1 MARPQFYDLI
11 VCDVREESHDS
22 KSVAFDVPD
31 ELKEEL
37 AFIHGQYLTLR
48 ATING
53 EELRRPYSVCV
64 APSSGEW
71 RVCVKRD
78 PMGRFSGFVNDKLKV
93 GDTLGVMRKAMG
105 RFYATI
111 EPEKAKS
118 YVMMAGGSGVT
129 PIMSNIRA
137 ILEGEPKSE
146 ITLFYGNKTRRDI
159 IFREDFND
167 LKDAYMERFRVFHIL
182 SDDVP
187 EVPLYGGMMTPEK
200 ITELVTTLTSVLD
213 VDQFF
218 ICGPGPMMDG
228 GKAALI
234 ELGVDEKRIK
244 IESFGN
250 RPVVAP
256 KPAATNEEKP
266 VESPQNAEGEMA
278 EVEIIIDGNRSRL
291 KMPLDTPNI
300 LDFALS
306 SKIDAPFSCKDGICS
321 TCRAKVVE
329 GEVEMADVHGLE
341 DDEIAAGY
349 ILTCSSRP
357 KSKRLVIDYDG

>member
-1 MARPQFYDLI
+1 MARPQFYDLT
-11 VCDVREESHDS
+11 VSDVREETHDA
-22 KSVAFDVPD
+22 KSVAFEVPD
-31 ELKEEL
+31 DLKDEL
-37 AFIHGQYLTLR
+37 AFVQGQYLTLR

-78 PMGRFSGFVNDKLKV
+78 PMGRFSGFVNDELKA

-105 RFYATI
+105 RFYAPI
-111 EPEKAKS
+111 EPEKEKS

-137 ILEGEPKSE
+137 VLEQEPKSK

-159 IFREDFND
+159 IFREAFSD
-167 LKDAYMERFRVFHIL
+167 LKNVHMERFRVFHVL
-182 SDDVP
+182 SHEVP
-187 EVPLYGGMMTPEK
+187 EVELLDGMMTPEK
-200 ITELVTTLTSVLD
+200 VTELVTKLTPPLD
-213 VDQFF
+213 VDHFF

-228 GKAALI
+228 GKAALL

-250 RPVVAP
+250 RPVVARP
-256 KPAATNEEKP
+256 PAVQVEKEN
-266 VESPQNAEGEMA
+266 VETA
-278 EVEIIIDGNRSRL
+278 EVNIVVDGVRTSLNI
-291 KMPLDTPNI
+291 PFDTPNI
-300 LDFALS
+300 LDFALEA
-306 SKIDAPFSCKDGICS
+306 KIDAPFSCKSGICS
-321 TCRAKVVE
+321 TCRAKLVE
-329 GEVEMADVHGLE
+329 GEVEMGKVHGLE
-341 DDEIAAGY
+341 PDEIEAGY

-357 KSKRLVIDYDG
+357 KSKKIVIDYDG

>member
-1 MARPQFYDLI
+1 MARPQFYDLT
-11 VCDVREESHDS
+11 VSDVRDESHDS

-37 AFIHGQYLTLR
+37 AFVHGQYLTLR

-78 PMGRFSGFVNDKLKV
+78 PMGRF
-93 GDTLGVMRKAMG
+93 
-105 RFYATI
+105 YATI

-137 ILEGEPKSE
+137 ILEGEPKSDV
-146 ITLFYGNKTRRDI
+146 TLFYGNKTRRDI

-187 EVPLYGGMMTPEK
+187 DVPLYSGMMTPEK

-256 KPAATNEEKP
+256 KPAAVTEEKP
-266 VESPQNAEGEMA
+266 AEVPQSPDVEMA
-278 EVEIIIDGNRSRL
+278 DVDIIVDGTRTRL

-300 LDFALS
+300 LDFALA

-329 GEVEMADVHGLE
+329 GEVEMGDVHGLE
-341 DDEIAAGY
+341 DDEIKAGY

-357 KSKRLVIDYDG
+357 KSKRIVIDYDG

>member
-1 MARPQFYDLI
+1 MARPQFYDLT
-11 VCDVREESHDS
+11 VCDVREESHDA

-37 AFIHGQYLTLR
+37 AFVHGQYLTLR

-78 PMGRFSGFVNDKLKV
+78 PMGRFSGFVNDQLKA

-137 ILEGEPKSE
+137 ILESEPKSE

-167 LKDAYMERFRVFHIL
+167 LKDAHMERFRVFHIL

-187 EVPLYGGMMTPEK
+187 DVPLYGGMMTPEK
-200 ITELVTTLTSVLD
+200 ITELVTAMTSVQD
-213 VDQFF
+213 IDQFF

-228 GKAALI
+228 GKAALL
-234 ELGVDEKRIK
+234 ELGVDEARIK

-250 RPVVAP
+250 RPVIAAN
-256 KPAATNEEKP
+256 PAATPSVEAEK
-266 VESPQNAEGEMA
+266 ETAETA
-278 EVEIIIDGNRSRL
+278 DVEIILEGTLSRL
-291 KMPLDTPNI
+291 KMPLDATDI
-300 LDFALS
+300 LGFALKS
-306 SKIDAPFSCKDGICS
+306 NIDAPYSCRGGICS
-321 TCRAKVVE
+321 TCRAKLVE
-329 GEVEMADVHGLE
+329 GEVEMDDIHGLE
-341 DDEIAAGY
+341 PDEIEAGY

-357 KSKRLVIDYDG
+357 KSKRIVVDYDG

>member
-1 MARPQFYDLI
+1 MARPQFYDLT
-11 VCDVREESHDS
+11 VCDVRAETHDA
-22 KSVAFDVPD
+22 KSVAFTVPD

-37 AFIHGQYLTLR
+37 TFLHGQYLTLR
-48 ATING
+48 ATIND

-78 PMGRFSGFVNDKLKV
+78 PMGRFSGFVNDQLKI

-105 RFYATI
+105 RFYAPI

-137 ILEGEPKSE
+137 ILEGEPNSS

-167 LKDAYMERFRVFHIL
+167 LKNAHMERFRVFHIL
-182 SDDVP
+182 SHEVPDVP
-187 EVPLYGGMMTPEK
+187 LFDGMMTPEK
-200 ITELVTTLTSVLD
+200 VTELVTSLTPVLE

-228 GKAALI
+228 GKAALLD
-234 ELGVDEKRIK
+234 LGVDEKRIK

-250 RPVVAP
+250 RPVVD
-256 KPAATNEEKP
+256 KKP
-266 VESPQNAEGEMA
+266 VAKPMEASEQPQVDMA
-278 EVEIIIDGNRSRL
+278 DVDIIVDGTRTRL
-291 KMPLDTPNI
+291 QMPFDTPDI
-300 LDFALS
+300 LGFALK
-306 SKIDAPFSCKDGICS
+306 SKIDVPYSCKSGICS
-321 TCRAKVVE
+321 TCRAKLVE
-329 GEVEMADVHGLE
+329 GEVEMGTVHGLE
-341 DDEIAAGY
+341 PDEIEAGY

-357 KSKRLVIDYDG
+357 KSKRIVIDYDG

>member
-1 MARPQFYDLI
+1 MARPQFYDLTVSD
-11 VCDVREESHDS
+11 VCEETHDA

-37 AFIHGQYLTLR
+37 AFVQGQYLTLR

-78 PMGRFSGFVNDKLKV
+78 PMGRFSGFVNDQLKS

-105 RFYATI
+105 RFYAPI
-111 EPEKAKS
+111 EPEKEKS

-137 ILEGEPKSE
+137 VLEQEPKSK

-159 IFREDFND
+159 IFREAFND
-167 LKDAYMERFRVFHIL
+167 LKNVHMERFRVFHVL
-182 SDDVP
+182 SHEVP
-187 EVPLYGGMMTPEK
+187 EVALLDGMMTPEK
-200 ITELVTTLTSVLD
+200 VTELVTKLSPPMD
-213 VDQFF
+213 VDHFF

-228 GKAALI
+228 GKEALLA
-234 ELGVDEKRIK
+234 LGVDEKRIK

-250 RPVVAP
+250 RPVVAKTP
-256 KPAATNEEKP
+256 QP
-266 VESPQNAEGEMA
+266 SPTAKETEAA
-278 EVEIIIDGNRSRL
+278 EVDIILEGVRTSL
-291 KMPLDTPNI
+291 KVPFDTSNI
-300 LDFALS
+300 LEFALE
-306 SKIDAPFSCKDGICS
+306 SKIDVPFSCKSGICS
-321 TCRAKVVE
+321 TCRAKLVE
-329 GEVEMADVHGLE
+329 GEVEMGKVMRL
-341 DDEIAAGY
+341 
-349 ILTCSSRP
+349 
-357 KSKRLVIDYDG
+357 KRGIY